1 MDREETL
8 VDIVARLEK
17 TTARLETLLDGS
29 PAFGV
34 EGLNSRVAHLERQIA
49 IIQEQRVS
57 AWQWMMGYVLFV
69 VGVITV
75 SHGNVTAIGLTP
87 TAGIVIGALAWV
99 LAAVFFLSGLGWL
112 KWR

>member
-1 MDREETL
+1 MDRDETL

-17 TTARLETLLDGS
+17 TTQRLETLLDGS

-34 EGLNSRVAHLERQIA
+34 AGLNSRVALLEQQVA
-49 IIQEQRVS
+49 TIQGQRVS
-57 AWQWMMGYVLFV
+57 AWQWMVGYVLFV
-69 VGVITV
+69 SGVIMA